1 MHVNGSVPLSGPV
14 SRPLGPAGVIVP
26 THNDG
31 GNVGPLLERILADP
45 CVGEVVVVA
54 SECNDETLP
63 TVLETAAAHEGKV
76 RVYVEAVRSG
86 KAAAINFGLEQTR
99 QPYTIIV
106 SGDVLPSAGALS
118 RLVEALDAPGV
129 GLSGGRPVPVNDEST
144 PVGHAVHLMWRLH
157 HRLALHQPKLGEM
170 IALRG
175 EAVRSLP
182 RTSVDEAC
190 FQALLETDGWKSV
203 YVPAA
208 TVVNKGPQTA
218 SDFVK
223 QRRQIHTGHLW
234 LRRRQSYT
242 VPSLRPRL
250 LLSELWNDLLDD
262 RRRLEPR
269 RLAWTAATVA
279 MEACARSMARID
291 YVRGREKH
299 VWDMVTSTKNP
310 TLGADGAVPRNGQH
324 VARPRV
330 AEAVAGQPDDQH
342 ELPL

>member
-1 MHVNGSVPLSGPV
+1 MNQIAGNGSHPRLP
-14 SRPLGPAGVIVP
+14 GPAGVIVP

-31 GNVGPLLERILADP
+31 GNVGPLLERVLADP

-63 TVLETAAAHEGKV
+63 TVLEIAAAHEGRV

-86 KAAAINFGLEQTR
+86 KAAAINFGLGQLQRPFTV
-99 QPYTIIV
+99 IV
-106 SGDVLPSAGALS
+106 SGDVLPGPGALS
-118 RLVEALDAPGV
+118 HLVEALGAPGV
-129 GLSGGRPVPVNDEST
+129 GLAGGRPVPVNDEGSW
-144 PVGHAVHLMWRLH
+144 VGHAVHLMWRLH

-170 IALRG
+170 IALRS
-175 EAVRSLP
+175 EAVTSLP

-190 FQALLETDGWKSV
+190 FQALLETEGWKSV
-203 YVPAA
+203 YVPSA
-208 TVVNKGPQTA
+208 TVANRGPENA
-218 SDFVK
+218 ADFVK

-242 VPSLRPRL
+242 VPSLRPKL
-250 LLSELWNDLLDD
+250 LLNELWHDLLDD

-279 MEACARSMARID
+279 MEACARTMARLD
-291 YVRGREKH
+291 YVRGREKY
-299 VWDMVTSTKNP
+299 VWDMVKSTKNP
-310 TLGADGAVPRNGQH
+310 ALGANGLRPRNGKH
-324 VARPRV
+324 VASPRV